1 MKAYVSSTRPG
12 HRAPHVF
19 LKDGKT
25 STVDLIAGQWT
36 LVDFVDSCSD
46 STAVDGFVPMA
57 RKQFGI
63 PLNHAV
69 LRSEQAAHSIWGTN
83 LALCRPDGHVAWR
96 ANTMPESAEAR
107 KEILATVTG
116 YQIHEDYNKREMDED
131 RVRAKVGI
139 ATSFQT
145 AVLAHD
151 DDDDDDDDDKGV

>member
-1 MKAYVSSTRPG
+1 M
-12 HRAPHVF
+12 
-19 LKDGKT
+19 
-25 STVDLIAGQWT
+25 
-36 LVDFVDSCSD
+36 DSCSD

-131 RVRAKVGI
+131 RVRAIVGI
-139 ATSFQT
+139 ATSLFKLLYLRT
-145 AVLAHD
+145 TTTTTTMMMMMIKASERLSFF
-151 DDDDDDDDDKGV
+151 

>member
-1 MKAYVSSTRPG
+1 M
-12 HRAPHVF
+12 
-19 LKDGKT
+19 
-25 STVDLIAGQWT
+25 
-36 LVDFVDSCSD
+36 DSCSD

-151 DDDDDDDDDKGV
+151 DDDDDDKGV